1 MAALYANSHP
11 LKSMLSVSF
20 SSTHTHGTG
29 SDFFEVLSRTF
40 SESKFKDFPESIY
53 ENEHAKN
60 CDYLSDSD
68 LEGDE
73 DALSIG
79 RATEMVAPSQ
89 GTRYRFSLL
98 FTLNDKSPSPTDGE
112 LIEPPTKGAFIK
124 IHNFAFIVYVSSR
137 ESNRA
142 L

>member
-79 RATEMVAPSQ
+79 RATEMAAPSQ

-98 FTLNDKSPSPTDGE
+98 FTLNDKSPSPRRGVDRT
-112 LIEPPTKGAFIK
+112 
-124 IHNFAFIVYVSSR
+124 
-137 ESNRA
+137 SNEGSFHQDPQFR
-142 L
+142 LYRVRFFKRI